1 MTTAEY
7 RTIRLDSARA
17 GTGPA
22 TWGQRAIW
30 GVVSRL
36 GDDAPAT
43 TCRSNSPSPRPA
55 PSPASSRT

>member
-1 MTTAEY
+1 MTTAEK

-30 GVVSRL
+30 GS
-36 GDDAPAT
+36 
-43 TCRSNSPSPRPA
+43 
-55 PSPASSRT
+55 